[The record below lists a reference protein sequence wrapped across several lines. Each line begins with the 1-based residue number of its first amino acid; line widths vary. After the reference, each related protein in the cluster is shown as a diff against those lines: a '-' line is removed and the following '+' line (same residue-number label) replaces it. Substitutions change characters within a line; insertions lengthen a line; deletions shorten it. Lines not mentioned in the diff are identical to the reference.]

1 MVKNGPLHCEPLLRV
16 FELGA
21 HWHTR
26 SAFGLAATIVAHA
39 GIVAVVFWSGELAAL
54 TPPVEVE
61 GILTIGEHE
70 RAPSASEPV
79 TTAGPSLRTNAPRA
93 PLHAKSAGEPER
105 DPDDAAKSP
114 TGEKGAAGT
123 QLTQS
128 AASEEHP
135 FDDSFV
141 TGDADSYAGG
151 LTSGLGR
158 SIAARASDS
167 GSHAGTAGAARG
179 AGHAPDLS
187 RRAGLGAPAQWE
199 CDFPWE
205 ADRDEIDHAV
215 AWIAVQVKPDGS
227 AESVDVVRDPGH
239 GFGRAAKSCAMRERF
254 LTALD
259 GAGRAVTGTTLPI
272 RVDFTKRP
280 P

>member
-1 MVKNGPLHCEPLLRV
+1 
-16 FELGA
+16 
-21 HWHTR
+21 
-26 SAFGLAATIVAHA
+26 LAATVVAHA
-39 GIVAVVFWSGELAAL
+39 GVVAVVFWGGELAAL

-61 GILTIGEHE
+61 GILTVGEHE
-70 RAPSASEPV
+70 IAPSGSEPV
-79 TTAGPSLRTNAPRA
+79 ATAEPTAPANALRA
-93 PLHAKSAGEPER
+93 PFHAKSAEPKR
-105 DPDDAAKSP
+105 NADDAAKSL

-123 QLTQS
+123 QLTQP

-158 SIAARASDS
+158 SIAARASDG
-167 GSHAGTAGAARG
+167 GSHGRTAGAARG
-179 AGHAPDLS
+179 PGRAPDLS
-187 RRAGLGAPAQWE
+187 RRAGLGAPARWE
-199 CDFPWE
+199 CAFPWE

-227 AESVDVVRDPGH
+227 AQSVDVVRDPGH